1 MDKKVILA
9 IGISL
14 GIWIAW
20 TLIFQPNKPT
30 PQNPVVTETKTVET
44 VKTETAPAAVK
55 PAAELLSRPKVSTET
70 KTNITTGVYSIV
82 FSNRGARME
91 SVTYGKRKIELVA
104 GKEKHPVNG
113 YLDFP
118 LYTSRDE
125 LLKGSALDKELWELR
140 SASATAVSYA
150 TALTIAGKPAELVKT
165 YTFNEKGYYFD
176 LSYRITNLA
185 KDAMNI
191 PAGTLRIATPDFL
204 GPVLKNYEGNYN
216 APSSVYVEADSD
228 SLDKGTKG
236 GGIFSKAVDVGE
248 AKKVKWAG
256 VMSRF
261 FTLALLPQNFTAEAA
276 EWDGRKETKTFR
288 TALVLGAE
296 TIAAGASTE
305 KNVKVALAEKNKEI
319 LLSVDKSL
327 KPGADVNKWIE
338 PIRFG
343 VMWLLLWINKFIGNF
358 GVSIIILSVITKL
371 IFLPLTQKSTE
382 SMKKMSELSPK
393 INALKEKYK
402 DKPEELQ
409 KATMELYKTAGVNP
423 LGGCL
428 PLIVQMPFFFALYS
442 ALSNSIDT
450 LNAPFAFWIK
460 DLSMPDTV
468 AQVMGV
474 NINILPILMTATTY
488 VQQKFTTVD
497 TGNQSQKIMMMM
509 MPLLFIWIFWS
520 MPSGLV
526 LYWTVQNLLQ
536 IAHQFYVMKKPK
548 KA

>member
-20 TLIFQPNKPT
+20 TLIFQPNKPV

-44 VKTETAPAAVK
+44 VKTETAPAAAK
-55 PAAELLSRPKVSTET
+55 PAVELISRNKVNTET
-70 KTNITTGVYSIV
+70 KTTITTGVYSIV

-91 SVTYGKRKIELVA
+91 SVTYGERKIELVA
-104 GKEKHPVNG
+104 GKEKHPVTG

-140 SASATAVSYA
+140 SATVTTVSYA
-150 TALTIAGKPAELVKT
+150 AALMIAGKPAELVKT

-185 KDAMNI
+185 KDAMDI
-191 PAGTLRIATPDFL
+191 PAGTLRIVTPDFL

-236 GGIFSKAVDVGE
+236 GGFFSKTVDVGE

-319 LLSVDKSL
+319 LASVDASL

-358 GVSIIILSVITKL
+358 GVSIIILSVITKA

-442 ALSNSIDT
+442 ALSSSIDT
-450 LNAPFAFWIK
+450 LNAPFLFWIQ